1 VSRLVVL
8 VVRSGAH
15 ADPVEALAPAVARL
29 RAGGSAARVAVLEQ
43 GSPTLADVLDE
54 ARDDGRADVVLV
66 PAHLP
71 PDRYLLA
78 WVRRVLGHWLRT
90 AARDGRQV
98 PVVRLG
104 APLTAAGAVADAVA
118 GAADGPTTPLGTG
131 AAPLTV
137 PAWERVPAHRR
148 HVLVCRGPR
157 CSALGA
163 ARTSAALDSGLADH
177 GLGDDDVL
185 VTTTGCLFPCARGP
199 WVVVHPDDTW
209 YGEMDAERVQR
220 VVEEHL
226 AGGRRVAE
234 WDVPRGDPPVGAA
247 AREPGPTLSP

>member
-1 VSRLVVL
+1 MSRLVVL
-8 VVRSGAH
+8 VARSGRH
-15 ADPVEALAPAVARL
+15 ADPVESLDPAVARL
-29 RAGGSAARVAVLEQ
+29 RAAGREACVAVLDSC
-43 GSPTLADVLDE
+43 GPTVTEVLDD
-54 ARDDGRADVVLV
+54 ARAARRDDVVLV

-71 PDRYLLA
+71 PDRYLVA
-78 WVRRVLGHWLRT
+78 WLRRVVGHWLRT
-90 AARDGRQV
+90 AERDGEPV
-98 PVVRLG
+98 PDVHLA
-104 APLTAAGAVADAVA
+104 APLTATGGVADAIA
-118 GAADGPTTPLGTG
+118 DAADGPTTALGTG

-163 ARTSAALDSGLADH
+163 SRVSTALAAELEER

-199 WVVVHPDDTW
+199 WVVVHPDDAW
-209 YGEMDAERVQR
+209 YGGMDADRVHR

-226 AGGRRVAE
+226 VAGRRVAG
-234 WDVPRGDPPVGAA
+234 WDVPRGDLPG
-247 AREPGPTLSP
+247 EPDAGSPSPTLSP